1 MMIGVWA
8 ALLVAW
14 AGEPTRSAE
23 VQARRDAALG
33 QVELWWDLGEL
44 GKADAVTR
52 RAVKGEADVA
62 WHLARLE
69 TLRRAGMSDW
79 IEAEYV
85 ERRVEGAAAEAWAIW
100 QWRLDPALSLPST
113 PAAAVERVRSA
124 LAAHDLVAAR
134 AALEATPLAVRPGLR
149 LALEVAAG
157 DVEQALGVADALLAD
172 PGVDLSLLAPLWDL
186 PDARKVRA
194 AQAAALSLVDRRAAG
209 GDVLPMISAARLAL
223 SIPDADRLEALAL
236 RVDELTASDEASVRT
251 LHFDPDTL
259 DDFDVPRRGRWNQSM
274 LVSAARLVAR
284 QDEPQLPWGR
294 PDELAVMAR
303 ELASELDRMGRG
315 EEADVARSTWLG
327 ACEPTDDALRF
338 ARSNRRADARDRAE
352 QDLWGCLGVLD
363 LEPDEDPANVNV
375 SEAISRAARAWEAFA
390 AVSRE
395 LGYLREAALGTG
407 VAAWLQPTAERVSVA
422 KADTAKAAFEADD
435 LGLPTVARLLAEL
448 DDATW
453 LKPAE
458 ALDARR
464 AGRTAART
472 AALLSLEPE
481 RLVAAMT
488 PESACVPPL
497 RSRCQVEAAVAEA
510 AYERAHRVL
519 PESFHP
525 ATDPGARR
533 AAARVLGALEA
544 ERFSR
549 TSALAGVTGTTGR
562 LATVLEKPGVREG
575 VRAPSWSV
583 AGKTGDALRGKTVL
597 VTFWASWCAPCR
609 AELPALEALAGR
621 WARDRLPVEVF
632 AVDLDEDEGKYRKAM
647 AELDFVHLDVVRDLE
662 LGARFDVRELPTL
675 VLMDRDGIVR
685 EIRIGWEAGTDLE
698 IDGLVRAFAAP

>member
-1 MMIGVWA
+1 MILLAWT
-8 ALLVAW
+8 ALAVAGT
-14 AGEPTRSAE
+14 APPDPA

-69 TLRRAGMSDW
+69 TLTRAGMTDW
-79 IEAEYV
+79 IDAEYV
-85 ERRVEGAAAEAWAIW
+85 ERHLEGVAAEAWAIW
-100 QWRLDPALSLPST
+100 QWRADPTRTLPST
-113 PAAAVERVRSA
+113 AAGAVERVRAA
-124 LAAHDLVAAR
+124 LAAKDTVTAR
-134 AALEATPLAVRPGLR
+134 AALEATPLELRPGLR
-149 LALEVAAG
+149 LAVEVAAG
-157 DVEQALGVADALLAD
+157 DVEQALGVAGVLLAD
-172 PGVDLSLLAPLWDL
+172 THVDLALLAPLWDL

-194 AQAAALSLVDRRAAG
+194 AQADALSMVDRRAAAE
-209 GDVLPMISAARLAL
+209 DVLPMISAARLAL
-223 SIPDADRLEALAL
+223 AIPDPDRLEALAV
-236 RVDELTASDEASVRT
+236 RVDALTTSADASVRT

-294 PDELAVMAR
+294 PDELGVMAR
-303 ELASELDRMGRG
+303 ELASELERTGRV

-327 ACEPTDDALRF
+327 ACEPTGDALRF
-338 ARSNRRADARDRAE
+338 ARSNRRGDARDRAE

-375 SEAISRAARAWEAFA
+375 GEAISRAARAWEAFA

-407 VAAWLQPTAERVSVA
+407 VAAWLQPTTDRVSVA

-435 LGLPTVARLLAEL
+435 LGLPTVKRLLAEL
-448 DDATW
+448 DEAAW
-453 LKPAE
+453 LRPAE

-519 PESFHP
+519 PDGFHP

-575 VRAPSWSV
+575 MRAPSWSV
-583 AGKTGDALRGKTVL
+583 GDKTGEALHGKAVI
-597 VTFWASWCAPCR
+597 VAFWASWCAPCR
-609 AELPALEALAGR
+609 VELPALEALAGR
-621 WARDRLPVEVF
+621 WAKERLPVEVF
-632 AVDLDEDEGKYRKAM
+632 AVDLDEDEAKYRKAM

-685 EIRIGWEAGTDLE
+685 DIRVGWDDRADE
-698 IDGLVRAFAAP
+698 IDALVRAFASP